1 MLAGAR
7 VGARERGRH
16 AVTVAPAVVLVATRP
31 RGNPAHLPHA
41 WLVMRRACTYIW
53 VRYCL
58 PLAMLTLSSVAS
70 AAHAAGVAHAD
81 VVPFAWVSDVVR
93 TETAYRA
100 CLQSAQRA
108 GNVSDADA
116 ARRLTESIGRVCD
129 AVADAGDGWNVAPVV
144 VLERGNHA
152 DAGTLHACDMPYV
165 RPLETV
171 AGGYVARGRSG
182 AAVAFDSIVDAVAY
196 AAGPVAPV
204 VLPGEDRDA
213 VAAALATLRRGPGPA
228 LANLARN

>member
-1 MLAGAR
+1 MLALSPT
-7 VGARERGRH
+7 
-16 AVTVAPAVVLVATRP
+16 AV
-31 RGNPAHLPHA
+31 
-41 WLVMRRACTYIW
+41 
-53 VRYCL
+53 
-58 PLAMLTLSSVAS
+58 

-100 CLQSAQRA
+100 SLESAQRA

-116 ARRLTESIGRVCD
+116 ARRLAESVGRVCD
-129 AVADAGDGWNVAPVV
+129 AVADAADGWKAAPVV
-144 VLERGNHA
+144 VIEHGNHA
-152 DAGTLHACDMPYV
+152 DAGTLHACDVPYI

-171 AGGYVARGRSG
+171 AGGYVARGESG
-182 AAVAFDSIVDAVAY
+182 AAVAFDSIADAVAY

-213 VAAALATLRRGPGPA
+213 VAAVLAIRADAAAGRRVS
-228 LANLARN
+228 LADLARAQSAAIRADGDAAHALGIARAAGMRAAINAELARD